1 MQEREMKSGFI
12 FSALLTL
19 LVTPALFA
27 GDSYTPPPESAGG
40 WRWCKTP
47 EEVRSH
53 TGMDPDK
60 LELIKQRQLQL
71 FAGPWQIII
80 IRKGYLV
87 AEWYGVPTMPTTTF
101 DGWSSTKSSTGIAFG
116 LLMDDSR
123 HHKLPHDAQIDL
135 DTPIYDY
142 VPEGFPLSDPGKKNI
157 KLRHV
162 LSMTSGI
169 PGEDHGLIGLSSA
182 PGGGDFEI
190 ALGKQ
195 PNRFGKSAAKLT
207 SEPGT
212 TWEYSDAGFAHL
224 SLFFYHATGREL
236 ADFMKER
243 VFYPIG
249 IENFG
254 WDKQGGV
261 AGNIG
266 PHTNPH
272 SGLRFTGRDFAR
284 LGYLMAHDGKWG
296 DKQIVPHW
304 WMELA
309 TKSSQTLN
317 PSYGYTFWVNTDGK
331 LWPTAPRDTFAF
343 RGFTASRLYVV
354 PSLDLVVARLAYAP
368 QNWDEGNLLP
378 AVLAAITDSS
388 ADAK

>member
-1 MQEREMKSGFI
+1 MKPRSI
-12 FSALLTL
+12 AVAALIV
-19 LVTPALFA
+19 LVTSALFA
-27 GDSYTPPPESAGG
+27 QDTYTPPPESAGG

-47 EEVRSH
+47 EEVRSL
-53 TGMDPDK
+53 TGMNPDK
-60 LELIKQRQLQL
+60 LKLLKEEQLQL

-80 IRKGYLV
+80 VRKGYLV

-116 LLMDDSR
+116 LLLDDSR
-123 HHKLPHDAQIDL
+123 HHKLPNDAQIDL

-142 VPEGFPLSDPGKKNI
+142 VPEGFPLTDPEKKKI

-162 LSMTSGI
+162 LSMTSGLA
-169 PGEDHGLIGLSSA
+169 GEDHGLIGLSAA

-195 PNRFGKSAAKLT
+195 PNRFGYSAAKLT
-207 SEPGT
+207 GEPGT
-212 TWEYSDAGFAHL
+212 VWEYSDTGFAHL
-224 SLFFYHATGREL
+224 SLFFYHAAGREL

-243 VFYPIG
+243 VFDPIG

-272 SGLRFTGRDFAR
+272 SGLRFSGRDFAR

-296 DKQIVPHW
+296 SKEIIPHW
-304 WMELA
+304 WIELA
-309 TKSSQTLN
+309 TKSSQQLN
-317 PSYGYTFWVNTDGK
+317 PKYGYTFWVNTNGA
-331 LWPTAPRDTFAF
+331 LWPSAPRDTFAF

-354 PSLDLVVARLAYAP
+354 PSLDLVVARLGYAP

-378 AVLAAITDSS
+378 AVLDAITDAPKSS
-388 ADAK
+388 N

>member
-1 MQEREMKSGFI
+1 MKSRFAVVVMLI
-12 FSALLTL
+12 ILMAP
-19 LVTPALFA
+19 VLFA
-27 GDSYTPPPESAGG
+27 GDTYTPPPESAGG

-47 EEVRSH
+47 DEVRAL

-60 LELIKQRQLQL
+60 LKLLKEEQLQL

-116 LLMDDSR
+116 LLLDDSR

-142 VPEGFPLSDPGKKNI
+142 VPEGFPLTDPEKKKI

-162 LSMTSGI
+162 LSMTSGLA
-169 PGEDHGLIGLSSA
+169 GEDHGLIGLSAA

-195 PNRFGKSAAKLT
+195 LNRFGYSAAKLT

-212 TWEYSDAGFAHL
+212 EWEYSDTGFAHL
-224 SLFFYHATGREL
+224 SLFFYHATGREI
-236 ADFMKER
+236 ADVMKER
-243 VFYPIG
+243 VFDPIG

-272 SGLRFTGRDFAR
+272 SGLRFSGRDFAR

-296 DKQIVPHW
+296 DKEIVPHW
-304 WMELA
+304 WIELA
-309 TKSSQTLN
+309 TKSSQQLN
-317 PSYGYTFWVNTDGK
+317 PKYGYTFWVNTNGA
-331 LWPTAPRDTFAF
+331 LWPSAPRDTFAF
-343 RGFTASRLYVV
+343 RGFTASRLYIV
-354 PSLDLVVARLAYAP
+354 PSLDLVVVRLGYAP

-378 AVLAAITDSS
+378 AVLNAITDAPKSP
-388 ADAK
+388 K

>member
-1 MQEREMKSGFI
+1 MKSVFAVVSVLI
-12 FSALLTL
+12 ILM
-19 LVTPALFA
+19 TPVLFA
-27 GDSYTPPPESAGG
+27 ADTYTPPPESKGG

-47 EEVRSH
+47 DEIRSL
-53 TGMDPDK
+53 TGMNPDK
-60 LELIKQRQLQL
+60 LALLKEEQLQL

-116 LLMDDSR
+116 LLLDDSR

-142 VPEGFPLSDPGKKNI
+142 VPEGFPLTDPEKKKI

-162 LSMTSGI
+162 LSMTSGLA
-169 PGEDHGLIGLSSA
+169 GEDHGLIGLSAA

-195 PNRFGKSAAKLT
+195 LNRFGYSAAKLT

-212 TWEYSDAGFAHL
+212 EWEYSDTGFAHL
-224 SLFFYHATGREL
+224 SLFFYHATGREI
-236 ADFMKER
+236 ADVMKER
-243 VFYPIG
+243 VFDPIG

-272 SGLRFTGRDFAR
+272 SGLRFSGRDFAR

-296 DKQIVPHW
+296 DKEIVPHW

-309 TKSSQTLN
+309 TKSSQQLN
-317 PSYGYTFWVNTDGK
+317 PKYGYTFWVNTNGA
-331 LWPTAPRDTFAF
+331 LWPSAPRDTFAF

-354 PSLDLVVARLAYAP
+354 PSLDLVVVRLGYAP

-378 AVLAAITDSS
+378 AVLGAITDAPSS
-388 ADAK
+388 SK

>member
-1 MQEREMKSGFI
+1 VNSRLII
-12 FSALLTL
+12 FTL
-19 LVTPALFA
+19 FTILVTCLSSLGQTYF
-27 GDSYTPPPESAGG
+27 PPPESAGG
-40 WRWCKTP
+40 WRWCKTA
-47 EEVRSH
+47 EEVRSLA
-53 TGMDPDK
+53 GMDPEK
-60 LELIKQRQLQL
+60 LDLLKEEQLQL

-116 LLMDDSR
+116 LLLDDSR
-123 HHKLPHDAQIDL
+123 NHKLPRDAQIDL

-142 VPEGFPLSDPGKKNI
+142 VPEGFPLTDPEKKKI

-169 PGEDHGLIGLSSA
+169 PGEDHGLIGLSAA

-195 PNRFGKSAAKLT
+195 PNRFGKWASKLT
-207 SEPGT
+207 GEPGT
-212 TWEYSDAGFAHL
+212 SWEYSDTGFAHL
-224 SLFFYHATGREL
+224 SLFFYHATGREI
-236 ADFMKER
+236 ADVMKER
-243 VFYPIG
+243 VFDPIG

-272 SGLRFTGRDFAR
+272 SGLRFSGRDFAR
-284 LGYLMAHDGKWG
+284 LGYLMAHDGKWE

-304 WMELA
+304 WIELA

-317 PSYGYTFWVNTDGK
+317 PKYGYTFWVNTNGA
-331 LWPTAPRDTFAF
+331 LWPSAPRDTFAF

-378 AVLAAITDSS
+378 TVLDAIKDAPSS
-388 ADAK
+388 K

>member
-1 MQEREMKSGFI
+1 VNSGLFTVTL
-12 FSALLTL
+12 FAL
-19 LVTPALFA
+19 LVTSFSAIGQTYF
-27 GDSYTPPPESAGG
+27 PPPESAGG
-40 WRWCKTP
+40 WRWCKSA
-47 EEVRSH
+47 EEVRSLA
-53 TGMDPDK
+53 GMDPEK
-60 LELIKQRQLQL
+60 LDLLKEEQLQL

-116 LLMDDSR
+116 LLLDDSR

-142 VPEGFPLSDPGKKNI
+142 VPEGFPLTDPNKTNI
-157 KLRHV
+157 KLKHV

-169 PGEDHGLIGLSSA
+169 PGEDHGLIGLSAA

-195 PNRFGKSAAKLT
+195 PNRFGKWASKLT

-212 TWEYSDAGFAHL
+212 AWEYSDTGFAHL
-224 SLFFYHATGREL
+224 SLFFYHATGREI
-236 ADFMKER
+236 ADVMKER
-243 VFYPIG
+243 VFDPIG

-272 SGLRFTGRDFAR
+272 SGLRFSGRDFAR

-296 DKQIVPHW
+296 DREIVPHW
-304 WMELA
+304 WIELA

-317 PSYGYTFWVNTDGK
+317 PKYGYTFWVNTNGA
-331 LWPTAPRDTFAF
+331 LWPSAPKDTFAF

-378 AVLAAITDSS
+378 AVLEAIKDSPS
-388 ADAK
+388 SK

>member
-1 MQEREMKSGFI
+1 MKSGF
-12 FSALLTL
+12 A
-19 LVTPALFA
+19 LVTVLIILMTPFLIAE
-27 GDSYTPPPESAGG
+27 DTYTPPRESAGG

-47 EEVRSH
+47 DEVRSL
-53 TGMDPDK
+53 TGMDPRK
-60 LELIKQRQLQL
+60 LDLLKEKQLQL

-116 LLMDDSR
+116 LLLDDSR

-142 VPEGFPLSDPGKKNI
+142 VPEGFPLTDPEKKKI

-162 LSMTSGI
+162 LSMTSGLA
-169 PGEDHGLIGLSSA
+169 GEDHGLIGLSAA

-195 PNRFGKSAAKLT
+195 LNRFGYSAAKLT
-207 SEPGT
+207 AEPGT
-212 TWEYSDAGFAHL
+212 YWEYSDTGFAHL

-236 ADFMKER
+236 SDVMKER
-243 VFYPIG
+243 VFDPIG

-272 SGLRFTGRDFAR
+272 SGLRFSGRDFAR
-284 LGYLMAHDGKWG
+284 LGYLMAHEGKWG
-296 DKQIVPHW
+296 DKEIVPHW
-304 WMELA
+304 WIELA
-309 TKSSQTLN
+309 TKSSQQLN
-317 PSYGYTFWVNTDGK
+317 PKYGYTFWVNTDGS
-331 LWPTAPRDTFAF
+331 LWPTAPLDTFAF

-354 PSLDLVVARLAYAP
+354 PSLDLVVARLGYAP

-378 AVLAAITDSS
+378 AVIDAITDAPGNS
-388 ADAK
+388 K

>member
-1 MQEREMKSGFI
+1 MKSRF
-12 FSALLTL
+12 AVLAR
-19 LVTPALFA
+19 LVILVIIVLMTVVLFA
-27 GDSYTPPPESAGG
+27 QDMYTPPPESAGG

-47 EEVRSH
+47 DEIRSLAGMNPDRLNLLKEE
-53 TGMDPDK
+53 
-60 LELIKQRQLQL
+60 QLQL

-80 IRKGYLV
+80 VRKGYLV

-116 LLMDDSR
+116 LLLDDSR

-142 VPEGFPLSDPGKKNI
+142 VPEGFPLTDPEKKKI

-162 LSMTSGI
+162 LSMTSGLA
-169 PGEDHGLIGLSSA
+169 GEDHGLIGLSAA

-195 PNRFGKSAAKLT
+195 PNRFGYSAAKLT
-207 SEPGT
+207 GEPGT
-212 TWEYSDAGFAHL
+212 LWEYSDTGFAHL
-224 SLFFYHATGREL
+224 SLFFYHATGREIS
-236 ADFMKER
+236 DVMKER
-243 VFYPIG
+243 VFDPIG

-272 SGLRFTGRDFAR
+272 SGLRFSGRDFAR

-296 DKQIVPHW
+296 NKEIVPHW
-304 WMELA
+304 WIELA
-309 TKSSQTLN
+309 TKSSQQLN
-317 PSYGYTFWVNTDGK
+317 PKYGYTFWVNTNGA
-331 LWPTAPRDTFAF
+331 LWPSAPRDTFAF

-354 PSLDLVVARLAYAP
+354 PSLDLVVARLGYAP

-378 AVLAAITDSS
+378 AVLDAITDAPKSS
-388 ADAK
+388 H